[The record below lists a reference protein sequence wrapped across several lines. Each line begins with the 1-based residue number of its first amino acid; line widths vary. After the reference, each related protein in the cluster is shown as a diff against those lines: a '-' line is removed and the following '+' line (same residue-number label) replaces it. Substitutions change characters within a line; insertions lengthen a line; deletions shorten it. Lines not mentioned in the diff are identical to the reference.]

1 MTVTAA
7 LARENCALSVPSSL
21 YLSSVPLTSAAHL
34 NPRRPES
41 TPCLSVTTSP
51 ALGVIP
57 PDLGVFLVSSATESM
72 RETLI
77 SLKGTAVAVTT
88 IGTEDPP
95 REQVIEPATT
105 TLAYKALTLTLR
117 VGRPVYLAV
126 PLLSCQ

>member
-1 MTVTAA
+1 M

-51 ALGVIP
+51 TLGVIP

-77 SLKGTAVAVTT
+77 SLKGTALAVTT

-95 REQVIEPATT
+95 REQVMEAGTVT
-105 TLAYKALTLTLR
+105 EALTPLTVTLR
-117 VGRPVYLAV
+117 VGRAVYLEV
-126 PLLSCQ
+126 PFLSSQ

>member
-1 MTVTAA
+1 
-7 LARENCALSVPSSL
+7 
-21 YLSSVPLTSAAHL
+21 
-34 NPRRPES
+34 
-41 TPCLSVTTSP
+41 VTTSP

-95 REQVIEPATT
+95 REQVMEAGTVT
-105 TLAYKALTLTLR
+105 EALTPLTVTLR
-117 VGRPVYLAV
+117 VGRAVYLAV
-126 PLLSCQ
+126 PLVSDQ